1 VAECWAQAVGQL
13 SNWHQKELAPDLP
26 SAGTRD
32 MWFELIGPITD
43 MESIATGSAIR
54 EIQRLRKHYGRENWK
69 KRKGIGTVRLHDGTI
84 CRAELH
90 WYEAHGVGR
99 KEMKIKHLLE

>member
-1 VAECWAQAVGQL
+1 
-13 SNWHQKELAPDLP
+13 
-26 SAGTRD
+26 

-43 MESIATGSAIR
+43 MESIATGSALR
-54 EIQRLRKHYGRENWK
+54 EIQRLRKHYGRGSWK